1 MLPDDDHLPHARL
14 SVPADGSYL
23 TVLRT
28 ATSGLATRIHFTLE
42 DIEDLRIAVDEACA
56 ILLAQARAD
65 ASLECSFWVRA
76 HAMTIEVATTCDS
89 PRAPSEHGFAWR
101 VLSALAHEAVAR
113 VDGDRLVVSLTR
125 TSEQP
130 S

>member
-1 MLPDDDHLPHARL
+1 VLPDDHLPHARL
-14 SVPADGSYL
+14 SVPSDGSYL

-28 ATSGLATRIHFTLE
+28 ATSGLAARIHFTLE

-56 ILLAQARAD
+56 ILLAQARTD
-65 ASLECSFWVRA
+65 AVLECAFWV
-76 HAMTIEVATTCDS
+76 HARSMTIEVATTCDS

-113 VDGDRLVVSLTR
+113 VEGDRLIVSLTR
-125 TSEQP
+125 TAELP

>member
-1 MLPDDDHLPHARL
+1 
-14 SVPADGSYL
+14 VPADGSYL
-23 TVLRT
+23 TLLRT

-56 ILLAQARAD
+56 MLLAQARTGAELECAFWVHD
-65 ASLECSFWVRA
+65 AS
-76 HAMTIEVATTCDS
+76 MTIEVATTCES

-101 VLSALAHEAVAR
+101 VLSALAHEATAYVN
-113 VDGDRLVVSLTR
+113 GDRLVVTLTR
-125 TSEQP
+125 HAGEP

>member
-1 MLPDDDHLPHARL
+1 MLPDHHPHARL

-56 ILLAQARAD
+56 ILLAQARPGAE
-65 ASLECSFWVRA
+65 LECAFWVDSTS
-76 HAMTIEVATTCDS
+76 MTIEVATTCES
-89 PRAPSEHGFAWR
+89 PRAPSQHGFAWR
-101 VLSALAHEAVAR
+101 VLSALADDAATR
-113 VDGDRLVVSLTR
+113 VEGDRLVVTLTR
-125 TSEQP
+125 NSGQV

>member
-1 MLPDDDHLPHARL
+1 MLPDHHPHARL
-14 SVPADGSYL
+14 RVPADGSYL
-23 TVLRT
+23 TLLRT

-56 ILLAQARAD
+56 MLLAQARTGAELECAFWVHD
-65 ASLECSFWVRA
+65 AS
-76 HAMTIEVATTCDS
+76 MTIEVATTCES

-101 VLSALAHEAVAR
+101 VLSALAHEATAYVN
-113 VDGDRLVVSLTR
+113 GDRLVVTLTR
-125 TSEQP
+125 HAGEP

>member
-1 MLPDDDHLPHARL
+1 MLPDHQPDARL
-14 SVPADGSYL
+14 RVPADGSYL

-56 ILLAQARAD
+56 ILLGQALPDAD
-65 ASLECSFWVRA
+65 LECAFWVDEA
-76 HAMTIEVATTCDS
+76 SMTIEVATTCES

-101 VLSALAHEAVAR
+101 VLSALTHEAATR
-113 VDGDRLVVSLTR
+113 VDGNRLVVTLTSN
-125 TSEQP
+125 TGQP